1 MHVGR
6 DNVVSA
12 LSSGKKFVTF
22 AGTET
27 LMYFIWGREL
37 REFAAFE
44 VLDDEDA
51 WARLGNEL
59 LMPIAKSCSANGL
72 GLLTDA
78 LVWRASPDYLHRLG
92 YKPTDLKRF
101 NELAIKMVK
110 QYVTDWRGESGVGGD
125 ASPAIINAD
134 LGPRG
139 DGYRTSDVSVDAAR
153 EYHMAQMETLAETE
167 VDMVTALTMTNVN
180 ETIGLVQAA
189 RACGMPIGVSPTVE
203 TDGALPGGSMAL
215 GAFIDQVDQA
225 TDGYAAFY
233 MVNCAHPDHLNP
245 TLKAAKDM
253 GAPWLQRFK
262 GIRANASRRS
272 HQELDNA
279 PELDR
284 GEPAEWASLV
294 SEMSNAFDLSIVGGC
309 CGTDA
314 EHVQHL
320 AKACKS

>member
-44 VLDDEDA
+44 VLDDEEA
-51 WARLGNEL
+51 WTRLRNEL

-78 LVWRASPDYLHRLG
+78 LVWRASPDYLDRLG
-92 YKPTDLKRF
+92 YKPADLKRF
-101 NELAIKMVK
+101 NEQAIKMVK
-110 QYVTDWRGESGVGGD
+110 QYVKDWRGESGVGSD
-125 ASPAIINAD
+125 ASPAIVNAE

-139 DGYRTSDVSVDAAR
+139 DGYKTSDISVDAAR
-153 EYHMAQMETLAETE
+153 EYHMAQIEALADTE
-167 VDMVTALTMTNVN
+167 VDMVTALTMTNIN
-180 ETIGLVQAA
+180 ETVGMVQAA
-189 RACGMPIGVSPTVE
+189 KACGMPIGVSPTVE
-203 TDGALPGGSMAL
+203 TDGALPGGSIAL
-215 GAFIDQVDQA
+215 GDFIDQVDQA
-225 TDGYAAFY
+225 TNGYAAFY

-245 TLKAAKDM
+245 THKAAKDK
-253 GAPWLQRFK
+253 GASWLKRFK
-262 GIRANASRRS
+262 GIRANASRMS
-272 HQELDNA
+272 HQQLDNA
-279 PELDR
+279 EKLDR
-284 GEPAEWASLV
+284 GKPAEWASLV
-294 SEMSNAFDLSIVGGC
+294 SEMSDAFDLPIIGGC